1 MAENENSIQFYPK
14 AERDRSISNKKE
26 NLSENEILE
35 DYIIG
40 ETLGKG
46 TFGKVKL
53 GKHKKTG
60 EKVIKIK
67 KRNIIIKSL
76 L

>member
-1 MAENENSIQFYPK
+1 MSENETTFQFYPK
-14 AERDRSISNKKE
+14 TERNRSLSNKKE
-26 NLSENEILE
+26 NLSEKDILE

-60 EKVIKIK
+60 EKVTKIK
-67 KRNIIIKSL
+67 NEI
-76 L
+76 

>member
-1 MAENENSIQFYPK
+1 MSENENILLFQSK
-14 AERDRSISNKKE
+14 TERDRSLSNMKNK
-26 NLSENEILE
+26 SEKDILK

-53 GKHKKTG
+53 GKHKITG
-60 EKVIKIK
+60 EKVKYIF
-67 KRNIIIKSL
+67 NI
-76 L
+76 

>member
-1 MAENENSIQFYPK
+1 MSEIENIFHFYPK
-14 AERDRSISNKKE
+14 TERDRSLSDKK
-26 NLSENEILE
+26 NLSDKDILE

-60 EKVIKIK
+60 EKVNKNK
-67 KRNIIIKSL
+67 NIIMSHNL
-76 L
+76 

>member
-1 MAENENSIQFYPK
+1 MSEFESTFQFHPK
-14 AERDRSISNKKE
+14 TERERSLSNKNDISDKD
-26 NLSENEILE
+26 LLE

-60 EKVIKIK
+60 EKV
-67 KRNIIIKSL
+67 NILRI
-76 L
+76 